1 MCNAMLVQQKSV
13 GCIKPCTPSSHA
25 FSQVLFHPP
34 PRDHPGRLDQ
44 STNDHAASKQ
54 RYRRVYKM
62 HQNDILFAELPRA
75 CSKDGLHHL
84 TRTSRQNRKKGIAQL
99 GTGQRLKRQ

>member
-1 MCNAMLVQQKSV
+1 MRFPKYFSTPLAETTPAVS
-13 GCIKPCTPSSHA
+13 IKAQMTTPRLNSDIAESTRCT
-25 FSQVLFHPP
+25 
-34 PRDHPGRLDQ
+34 
-44 STNDHAASKQ
+44 K
-54 RYRRVYKM
+54 
-62 HQNDILFAELPRA
+62 NDILFAELPRA